1 MLAVAISSSAETADP
16 LNVNVPDDGRVI
28 ILIALQL
35 LSEVSA
41 SVKAKSLVANVLL
54 KFAQGV
60 LSP

>member
-16 LNVNVPDDGRVI
+16 LKVNVPDDGSVI
-28 ILIALQL
+28 ILIALKL

-41 SVKAKSLVANVLL
+41 SVKAKSLDANVLM
-54 KFAQGV
+54 KFAEGV